1 MTSMRIAAVRQ
12 AARLSKARFAVVMN
26 IDPGL
31 LRKWESG
38 AELPSP
44 SGVSLLEILEDH
56 PRLVQAVETRLMQ
69 QARWRIPFT
78 KAKLQSITDRKMLID
93 SIILGRFVSNLRALL
108 QADDQYEYEDHPA
121 RSRARVNGFIL
132 SAGILNEALTFTNY
146 LAGKYKDLPE
156 WTSGFGPMLKTV
168 PQWFRE
174 YVRAVRNRGA
184 FHYDDRSERN
194 YQG

>member
-1 MTSMRIAAVRQ
+1 
-12 AARLSKARFAVVMN
+12 
-26 IDPGL
+26 
-31 LRKWESG
+31 
-38 AELPSP
+38 
-44 SGVSLLEILEDH
+44 
-56 PRLVQAVETRLMQ
+56 
-69 QARWRIPFT
+69 
-78 KAKLQSITDRKMLID
+78 MLID
-93 SIILGRFVSNLRALL
+93 SIILGRFVSSLRALL

-184 FHYDDRSERN
+184 FHYDDRSEIATRSIGCGGKMRTTTSKSHLFKWLLQSPEQRHELQKAR
-194 YQG
+194 YLLIAR